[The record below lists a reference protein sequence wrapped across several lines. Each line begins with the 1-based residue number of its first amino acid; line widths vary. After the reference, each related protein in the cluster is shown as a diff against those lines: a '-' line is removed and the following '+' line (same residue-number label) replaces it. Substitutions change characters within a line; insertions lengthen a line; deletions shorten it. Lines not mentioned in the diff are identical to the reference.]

1 MTGYWKERMLGFS
14 PNLFWERRK
23 AVFSNLDESV
33 LILTS
38 GSIRNKSRD
47 TESVFRP
54 DSDFF
59 YLTGVCEPDSV
70 AILRP
75 NGSDG
80 DLVLF
85 VPSRDLDK
93 ELWTGDRMGPE
104 EIKEEYGATAVY
116 GRHQLE
122 EYFPNLVT
130 NTDKIYFRIGSDQ
143 RVQDLVFESLKATR
157 LYQPR
162 GGKGPPGVLDPGC
175 ILDEMRLFKDEE
187 ELDRIRRAAQ
197 ITSESFCEMLEY
209 CSPGSGEWELAAALE
224 FGFRKRGASGNAYP
238 TIVGSGKNSCILH
251 YSDNDRRMEEGDLVL
266 VDGGAEVDLYAGDIT
281 RTFPVSGSFS
291 KVQKEVYEV
300 VQRSHECAINEI
312 SPGVALDSIHRV
324 AVGQLVE
331 GLLDLG
337 VLEGSAEE
345 IIDKKVYKKFFP
357 HQTSH
362 WLGLDVHDVG
372 DYFDGDQSRIL
383 QPGMVLTVEPGLY
396 FPSAAESIEEF
407 FGIGIRIEDDL
418 LVTAN
423 GSESL
428 GASLP
433 VVAEEVES
441 LLKDRK

>member
-1 MTGYWKERMLGFS
+1 MLGFS

-238 TIVGSGKNSCILH
+238 TIVGSGKNSCVLH

-428 GASLP
+428 GALLP

-441 LLKDRK
+441 LFKDRE

>member
-1 MTGYWKERMLGFS
+1 
-14 PNLFWERRK
+14 
-23 AVFSNLDESV
+23 
-33 LILTS
+33 
-38 GSIRNKSRD
+38 
-47 TESVFRP
+47 
-54 DSDFF
+54 
-59 YLTGVCEPDSV
+59 
-70 AILRP
+70 
-75 NGSDG
+75 
-80 DLVLF
+80 
-85 VPSRDLDK
+85 
-93 ELWTGDRMGPE
+93 
-104 EIKEEYGATAVY
+104 
-116 GRHQLE
+116 
-122 EYFPNLVT
+122 
-130 NTDKIYFRIGSDQ
+130 
-143 RVQDLVFESLKATR
+143 LKATR

-238 TIVGSGKNSCILH
+238 TIVGSGKNSCVLH

-428 GASLP
+428 GALLP

-441 LLKDRK
+441 LLKDRE

>member
-1 MTGYWKERMLGFS
+1 MLGFS

-238 TIVGSGKNSCILH
+238 TIVGSGKNSCVLH

-428 GASLP
+428 GALLP

-441 LLKDRK
+441 LLKDRE

>member
-1 MTGYWKERMLGFS
+1 MLGFS

-93 ELWTGDRMGPE
+93 ERWTGDRMGPE

-197 ITSESFCEMLEY
+197 ITTESFCEMLEY

-238 TIVGSGKNSCILH
+238 TIVGSGKNSCVLH

-291 KVQKEVYEV
+291 KVQKEVYEI

-396 FPSAAESIEEF
+396 FPSAASSIEEF

-428 GASLP
+428 GALLP

-441 LLKDRK
+441 LLKDRE